1 MSMRKAFCAGFV
13 ALLLGALLATLLIPD
28 RTFSDMENRVLQT
41 LPTPSA
47 STVFSGKW
55 MDDMESW
62 LADQFPGRTFFVRTK
77 ASLNALLGQRE
88 IGGAYIGADGQ
99 LFEVFDPEV
108 DAEQLDKNV
117 ELVNRFAATVPGKVI
132 FLPAYS
138 AFTLYPERLPAFAQE
153 PDERA
158 ILSSMA
164 LDASIALADP
174 YEALLAQ
181 KEQGAP
187 IYFRTDHHWTQ
198 QGAYAAYVQYCALAG
213 LTPLSNPVRV
223 DSPNPF
229 YGSLFSKAPLWTLAP
244 DEMFYYEVP
253 RTVSVTYDLETTSD
267 SLYALDALNKKDQYT
282 LFLDGNHARVDIET
296 DAGTGRTLIVLKDS
310 FGHALVP
317 LLANH
322 YDHIV
327 MLDLRYYNLPLS
339 QLVEE
344 MPDADVL
351 LTYNLSWFA
360 QDKNLFKLVR

>member
-1 MSMRKAFCAGFV
+1 MKKAFSIGFV
-13 ALLLGALLATLLIPD
+13 VLLLGALLATLLIPD
-28 RTFSDMENRVLQT
+28 RTFSEMENRVLAQ
-41 LPTPSA
+41 LPIPSL
-47 STVFSGKW
+47 STVASGKW

-108 DAEQLDKNV
+108 DEELLKKNIDYV
-117 ELVNRFAATVPGKVI
+117 QRFASAYWGKVY

-138 AFTLYPERLPAFAQE
+138 AFTLYPERLPTFAQE

-158 ILSSMA
+158 ILSAITLPDSVTVV
-164 LDASIALADP
+164 DP
-174 YEALLAQ
+174 YEALMAQ
-181 KEQGAP
+181 KEQEAP

-198 QGAYAAYVQYCALAG
+198 LGAYTAYQTFCTAAG
-213 LTPLSNPVRV
+213 LTPVSDPVRV

-229 YGSLFSKAPLWTLAP
+229 YGSLFSKAPLWTLQP

-253 RTVSVTYDLETTSD
+253 RTVTVTYDLETTSD
-267 SLYALDALNKKDQYT
+267 SLYALDALDKKDQYT

-296 DAGTGRTLIVLKDS
+296 DAGTGKSLIVLKDS
-310 FGHALVP
+310 FAHALVP

-322 YDHIV
+322 YDRIV

-339 QLVEE
+339 ELTAE